1 MTKLTLRNL
10 LNIRYMPKGPKY
22 KKGFT
27 LRHYFDE
34 WWDRRPHEWK
44 VRLFVFFGFVTVI
57 AAIAVLFWAHR
68 WTERDELITQAKK
81 LHEKRIQE
89 VDSRMA
95 AEPSIPPQPLMHP
108 SASLEVRPGE

>member
-1 MTKLTLRNL
+1 
-10 LNIRYMPKGPKY
+10 MPKGPKY

-44 VRLFVFFGFVTVI
+44 VRLFVFFGFFTVI
-57 AAIAVLFWAHR
+57 TAIALLFWAHR

>member
-1 MTKLTLRNL
+1 ML
-10 LNIRYMPKGPKY
+10 KGPKY
-22 KKGFT
+22 KRGFT

-57 AAIAVLFWAHR
+57 VATALLFWAHR
-68 WTERDELITQAKK
+68 WVERDEFMTHAKQ
-81 LHEKRIQE
+81 LHEKRIQG
-89 VDSRMA
+89 VDSQMA
-95 AEPSIPPQPLMHP
+95 AEPPTAPQSLMPP

>member
-1 MTKLTLRNL
+1 
-10 LNIRYMPKGPKY
+10 MPKGPKY

-44 VRLFVFFGFVTVI
+44 VRLFVFFGFVTVTV
-57 AAIAVLFWAHR
+57 AIAFLFWAHR
-68 WTERDELITQAKK
+68 WAERDELITHAKE
-81 LHEKRIQE
+81 LHEKRVQA
-89 VDSRMA
+89 VGSRMA
-95 AEPSIPPQPLMHP
+95 VETLTPPQPLMSP